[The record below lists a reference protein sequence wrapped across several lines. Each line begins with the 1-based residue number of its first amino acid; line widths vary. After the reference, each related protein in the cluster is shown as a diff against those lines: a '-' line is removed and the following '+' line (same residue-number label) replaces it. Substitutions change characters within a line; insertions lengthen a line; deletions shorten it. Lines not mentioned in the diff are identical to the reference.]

1 MACKRSGVQFP
12 LAPQNPSAFAVGR
25 DHGTSFV
32 SVSASQNSGDFT
44 LRGLRALVTGGGSGI
59 GKAIADGMKSAGAT
73 VMVCDV
79 NDSTNPDYV
88 CDVANSNDVS
98 SMFSCISTDL
108 GGLDILVNNVGVPGP
123 TALVD
128 EMDPEAYDECV
139 RVNLGGTFRCAHAAV
154 PMLIESK
161 GSMVNISTSAGIY
174 GYPLRSPYVAA
185 KWGIIGLTKSWAME
199 LGEFGVRV
207 NAICPGSVS
216 GPRMDGVI
224 ARESAA
230 TGIPAEELRRG
241 YANQVSLRTFVEASD
256 IAASVVFLCSPA
268 ARFITGQVLP
278 VDGNIET
285 MRAD

>member
-73 VMVCDV
+73 VVVCDV
-79 NDSTNPDYV
+79 NDSTKPDYV

-98 SMFSCISTDL
+98 SMFSRISTDL

-123 TALVD
+123 TARVD

-230 TGIPAEELRRG
+230 TGIPAEELRQG

-268 ARFITGQVLP
+268 ARFVTGQVLP

>member
-1 MACKRSGVQFP
+1 M
-12 LAPQNPSAFAVGR
+12 GR

-73 VMVCDV
+73 VVVCDV
-79 NDSTNPDYV
+79 NDSTKPDYV

-98 SMFSCISTDL
+98 SMFSRISTDL

-123 TALVD
+123 TARVD

-230 TGIPAEELRRG
+230 TGIPAEELRQG

>member
-1 MACKRSGVQFP
+1 

-73 VMVCDV
+73 VVVCDV
-79 NDSTNPDYV
+79 NDSTKPDYV

-98 SMFSCISTDL
+98 SMFSRISTDL

-123 TALVD
+123 TARVD

-185 KWGIIGLTKSWAME
+185 KWGIIGLTKSCAME

-230 TGIPAEELRRG
+230 TGIPAEELRQG

>member
-12 LAPQNPSAFAVGR
+12 LAPQNPRVFAVGR

-73 VMVCDV
+73 VVVCDV
-79 NDSTNPDYV
+79 NDSTKPDYV

-98 SMFSCISTDL
+98 SMFSRISTDL

-123 TALVD
+123 TARVD

-230 TGIPAEELRRG
+230 TGIPAEELRQG

-268 ARFITGQVLP
+268 ARFISGQVLP

>member
-73 VMVCDV
+73 VVVCDV
-79 NDSTNPDYV
+79 NDSTKPDYV

-98 SMFSCISTDL
+98 SMFSRISTDL

-123 TALVD
+123 TARVD

-230 TGIPAEELRRG
+230 TGIPAEELRQG

>member
-73 VMVCDV
+73 VVVCDV
-79 NDSTNPDYV
+79 NDSTKPDYV

-98 SMFSCISTDL
+98 SMFSRISTDL

-123 TALVD
+123 TARVD

>member
-1 MACKRSGVQFP
+1 

-73 VMVCDV
+73 VVVCDV

-98 SMFSCISTDL
+98 SMFSRISTDL

-123 TALVD
+123 TARVD

>member
-59 GKAIADGMKSAGAT
+59 GKAIADGMKSAGTT
-73 VMVCDV
+73 VVVCDV

-98 SMFSCISTDL
+98 SMFSRISTDL

-123 TALVD
+123 TARVD

-230 TGIPAEELRRG
+230 TGIPAEELRQG

>member
-1 MACKRSGVQFP
+1 
-12 LAPQNPSAFAVGR
+12 LAPQNPSAFAVSR

-32 SVSASQNSGDFT
+32 FVSASQNSGDFT

-73 VMVCDV
+73 VVVCDV

-98 SMFSCISTDL
+98 SMFSRISTDL

-123 TALVD
+123 TARVD

-230 TGIPAEELRRG
+230 TGIPAEELRQG

>member
-1 MACKRSGVQFP
+1 MDNVSTQA
-12 LAPQNPSAFAVGR
+12 LATNFDFMSSSPNA
-25 DHGTSFV
+25 
-32 SVSASQNSGDFT
+32 GDFS
-44 LRGLRALVTGGGSGI
+44 LSGLRALVTGGGSGI
-59 GKAIADGMKSAGAT
+59 GEAIATGMRNAGAT
-73 VMVCDV
+73 VVVCDV
-79 NDSTNPDYV
+79 NDSTKPNYV
-88 CDVANSNDVS
+88 CDVSRTADVEA
-98 SMFSCISTDL
+98 MFQGIRRDL

-123 TALVD
+123 TARVD
-128 EMDPEAYDECV
+128 EMDPDAYDECV

-154 PMLIESK
+154 PMLIDSK
-161 GSMVNISTSAGIY
+161 GSMINISTSAGIY

-224 ARESAA
+224 ARESIA
-230 TGIPAEELRRG
+230 TGIPEAELRRG
-241 YANQVSLRTFVEASD
+241 YANQVSMRTFVEASD
-256 IAASVVFLCSPA
+256 IAASAVFLSSPA

>member
-59 GKAIADGMKSAGAT
+59 GKAIADGMKSAGAS
-73 VMVCDV
+73 VVVCDV
-79 NDSTNPDYV
+79 NDSTKPDYV

-98 SMFSCISTDL
+98 SMFSRISTDL

-123 TALVD
+123 TARVD

>member
-1 MACKRSGVQFP
+1 M
-12 LAPQNPSAFAVGR
+12 NP
-25 DHGTSFV
+25 TP
-32 SVSASQNSGDFT
+32 NTGDFT

-59 GKAIADGMKSAGAT
+59 GKAIADGMRSAGAT
-73 VMVCDV
+73 VVVCDV
-79 NDSTNPDYV
+79 NDSTKPNYV
-88 CDVANSNDVS
+88 CDVSNSRDVEA
-98 SMFSCISTDL
+98 MFAGIAKDL

-123 TALVD
+123 TARVD

-154 PMLIESK
+154 PMLIKSK

-224 ARESAA
+224 EREAKA
-230 TGIPAEELRRG
+230 TGVSADELRRG

-256 IAASVVFLCSPA
+256 IAASAVFLCSPA